1 MAGVHNNVPDG
12 ECYVGIP
19 ATPLRE
25 QSVKQAALAR
35 LPEMRK
41 QLKKLQRTI
50 DKLTEDHPPEKAKKP
65 SAAA

>member
-1 MAGVHNNVPDG
+1 MAGVHSDVPDG

-41 QLKKLQRTI
+41 QLKKMQRAI
-50 DKLTEDHPPEKAKKP
+50 DKIAEDDSTGDAKKP
-65 SAAA
+65 STAA